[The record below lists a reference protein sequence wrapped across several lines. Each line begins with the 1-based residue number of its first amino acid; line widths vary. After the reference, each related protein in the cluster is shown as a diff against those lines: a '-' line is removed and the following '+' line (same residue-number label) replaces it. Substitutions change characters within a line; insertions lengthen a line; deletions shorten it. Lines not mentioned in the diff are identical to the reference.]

1 MTLAVASDLMATLER
16 EEFCEAL
23 EQLCVSEWHWS
34 AMQET
39 GIQPIRS
46 RGNRCT
52 STRDAS

>member
-1 MTLAVASDLMATLER
+1 MTLAVASDHMATLER
-16 EEFCEAL
+16 EEFREAL